1 MNDFDELAS
10 AYLDG
15 EVTPDERALVDGD
28 PAVLAR
34 VEELRLARDALA
46 STPVVAPAP
55 EARDAAIRAAVG
67 VADVVDLTRMRTRR
81 RLRLVAVAAAVL
93 VVIGAAGLVLRSRT
107 TESSTSTAAGTRSA
121 ASSALV
127 PSAAAAAGA
136 TQPYGTGGSMLGTF
150 TDRDAL
156 VSAAKAAIETP
167 ASERMAADAAA
178 ASNVVTTGTPPLC
191 HVTAPAD
198 TDGPVFSAL
207 AVLDRT
213 YVQVDV
219 FLRRDGTRVLV
230 ATSSGPCTELFSQPL

>member
-15 EVTPDERALVDGD
+15 EVTPDERARVEGD
-28 PAVLAR
+28 PALRAR
-34 VEELRLARDALA
+34 VEDLRLARDALA
-46 STPVVAPAP
+46 STPVDAPRA

-67 VADVVDLTRMRTRR
+67 AANVVDLTSVRTRR
-81 RLRLVAVAAAVL
+81 RLRLVAVAAAAL
-93 VVIGAAGLVLRSRT
+93 IAIGAAGVLLRSRT

-127 PSAAAAAGA
+127 PSAAATAGSA
-136 TQPYGTGGSMLGTF
+136 QSYGSTGSMLGTF

-156 VSAAKAAIETP
+156 ISAAKAAMDTP
-167 ASERMAADAAA
+167 AKERAAADAAA
-178 ASNVVTTGTPPLC
+178 PSNVVTTGTPPLC
-191 HVTAPAD
+191 QVAAPAD

-219 FLRRDGTRVLV
+219 FLRHDGTRVLV
-230 ATSSGPCTELFSQPL
+230 ATSSGPCTQLFSQPL